1 MINFLLWSLPFL
13 GISMLIFPIALVVVP
28 IIGWLFGG
36 DKWGARML
44 LTMIVVVTIW
54 GLWIGCYHVFPIM
67 PAYNNMCP
75 PDQQTA
81 GYCDT
86 GTK

>member
-1 MINFLLWSLPFL
+1 MFNFLVWSLPFL
-13 GISMLIFPIALVVVP
+13 GVSMIVVP
-28 IIGWLFGG
+28 MIMISILIVAWLFGEKYG
-36 DKWGARML
+36 ERATIIVIAML
-44 LTMIVVVTIW
+44 MIW
-54 GLWIGCYHVFPIM
+54 GLWVGCYHLYPFIESH
-67 PAYNNMCP
+67 NNLCP